1 MKNTNCDKRYAV
13 RIEHCDYAVKEER
26 YRVVVTTQSDP
37 GETESYLTVGEVLSF
52 LSRAGDI
59 DPTDSIHR
67 IHNDGFLQISEASS
81 ASRPAQFTGEE
92 LIESGISI
100 PICDVE
106 SVIR

>member
-1 MKNTNCDKRYAV
+1 MKNTNRVKRYAV
-13 RIEHCDYAVKEER
+13 RIEYCDSAVEEKR
-26 YRVVVTTQSDP
+26 YRAVVTARSDP
-37 GETESYLTVGEVLSF
+37 GETESYLTFGRVLSF

-59 DPTDSIHR
+59 DPADSIRR

-106 SVIR
+106 SVMW